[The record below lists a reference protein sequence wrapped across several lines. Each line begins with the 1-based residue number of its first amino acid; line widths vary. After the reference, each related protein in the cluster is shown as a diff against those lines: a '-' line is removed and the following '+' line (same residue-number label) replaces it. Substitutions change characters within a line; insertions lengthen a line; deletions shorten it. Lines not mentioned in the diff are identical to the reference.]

1 MPKRPCG
8 ETGRLP
14 VGRPAVCL
22 RGGRM
27 PSRDFGAL
35 QFPFG
40 KLKIRDK
47 FLIYNRLNA
56 PIHEH
61 PRRLHERGNRIHE
74 RVFILFCP
82 VWLWINSREKLYLQT
97 DIFAKHAEDGTHT
110 PHTCLPAPA
119 AGVAG
124 MAGHRRRRTR
134 GGSRYLGIR
143 LPPLHHT

>member
-47 FLIYNRLNA
+47 FLIYNRLNT
-56 PIHEH
+56 PYTRTPPPFTRTGE
-61 PRRLHERGNRIHE
+61 
-74 RVFILFCP
+74 
-82 VWLWINSREKLYLQT
+82 
-97 DIFAKHAEDGTHT
+97 
-110 PHTCLPAPA
+110 PHT
-119 AGVAG
+119 
-124 MAGHRRRRTR
+124 RTR
-134 GGSRYLGIR
+134 FYPFLPR
-143 LPPLHHT
+143 LALD